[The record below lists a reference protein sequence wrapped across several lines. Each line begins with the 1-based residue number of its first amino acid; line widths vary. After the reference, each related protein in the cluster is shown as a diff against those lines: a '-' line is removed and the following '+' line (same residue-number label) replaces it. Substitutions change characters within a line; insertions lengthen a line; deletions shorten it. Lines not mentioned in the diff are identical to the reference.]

1 MRYRGRG
8 EDHGGHPSGAAT
20 DAQGAWLTLDDTD
33 AAAGRLITYLEAA
46 LGAQVESARG
56 LATRALA
63 ARLPHTEAAGL
74 LAEAVGQTPV
84 LLVIDEVE
92 RIAHAPEALAVLAS
106 FVRYAP
112 PELRVVM
119 ISRVEVPIALDS
131 TAALGGAV
139 TISESDLVF
148 RTDEAAQALALAGRA
163 DMDPD
168 DAVEVT
174 GGWVAG
180 VLFEAWRSNQH
191 VMGMGGEADALHGY
205 LSSQI
210 LDQLSAADREFLIT
224 TSVLDDVTPARAG
237 GSGGERRC
245 GPAGVVAHPAPPG
258 LLGQRRAFGALPPA
272 SAGIPA
278 RAVGAPRH
286 GPARTGPGGAR

>member
-1 MRYRGRG
+1 MRERIDRLLANLI
-8 EDHGGHPSGAAT
+8 EDYPLVWVCATAGAGKTTAVTQAGAAT
-20 DAQGAWLTLDDTD
+20 RRARVAWLTLDGTD
-33 AAAGRLITYLEAA
+33 AAAGPAHHVPGGCVGRR
-46 LGAQVESARG
+46 RG
-56 LATRALA
+56 VRPRGWPPAALA

-119 ISRVEVPIALDS
+119 ISRVEVTIALDS

-168 DAVEVT
+168 AMPSRST

-180 VLFEAWRSNQH
+180 VLFEAWRSNSARDWGWE
-191 VMGMGGEADALHGY
+191 VRPTPCTGTSPRR
-205 LSSQI
+205 SS
-210 LDQLSAADREFLIT
+210 
-224 TSVLDDVTPARAG
+224 TSSV
-237 GSGGERRC
+237 
-245 GPAGVVAHPAPPG
+245 
-258 LLGQRRAFGALPPA
+258 
-272 SAGIPA
+272 
-278 RAVGAPRH
+278 PRIVSS
-286 GPARTGPGGAR
+286 